1 MIAHV
6 GFERYGMLN
15 GVMGRKQILIIGTFF
30 ALVIGA
36 VIYLTLSSGDETAM
50 QSMRE
55 QNKAQTEQAP
65 ASSQAG
71 PTTQAMDTPPAPTG
85 KPGTYVDYY
94 EGIIANTAGTKLLF
108 FHASWC
114 PQCRT
119 LESDIKASQI
129 PGDVTIIKV
138 DYDGHQALR
147 QKYGVTIQ
155 TTLVRVDDSGNA
167 IKKFVAY
174 QDPSLDAAIKNL
186 L

>member
-1 MIAHV
+1 MA
-6 GFERYGMLN
+6 
-15 GVMGRKQILIIGTFF
+15 RKQVIIISIFL
-30 ALVIGA
+30 ALVVGA
-36 VIYLTLSSGDETAM
+36 IAYLALSSNDETAM

-55 QNKAQTEQAP
+55 QNKTQTEQAP
-65 ASSQAG
+65 TNAQATE
-71 PTTQAMDTPPAPTG
+71 TTPAMDTPPAPSG

-94 EGIIANTAGTKLLF
+94 EGIVANTAGTKLLF

-138 DYDGHQALR
+138 DYDTNQALR

-155 TTLVRVDDSGNA
+155 TTLVRVDDNGTA
-167 IKKFVAY
+167 VKKYVAY
-174 QDPSLDAAIKNL
+174 QDPSLDAVIKNL